1 MVLGEACGDP
11 GEGGAG
17 GGELAGM
24 RGLMRAEFRAA
35 VRMVAAPEFAE
46 GVRCAPAA

>member
-1 MVLGEACGDP
+1 VRHVVNPVEA
-11 GEGGAG
+11 AQA

-35 VRMVAAPEFAE
+35 VRMVAAPDFAE